1 VSNYENRKVMI
12 MSANWAQLGMYEY
25 ECTWGP
31 AGRAVQCA
39 VRKSWW
45 YASCTGSDTDTE
57 NTIGAR

>member
-1 VSNYENRKVMI
+1 MI